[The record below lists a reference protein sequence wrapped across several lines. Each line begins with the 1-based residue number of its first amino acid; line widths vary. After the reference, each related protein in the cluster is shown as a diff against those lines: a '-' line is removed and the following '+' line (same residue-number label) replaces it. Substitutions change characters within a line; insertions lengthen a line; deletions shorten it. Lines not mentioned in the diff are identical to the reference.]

1 MLKLEEIINLLE
13 NDGDIKENV
22 SLKTLTT
29 LKVGGISKYVF
40 YPKDVTSLKKAL
52 TLFKENNINYK
63 IFGNVLVCMGRWEG
77 VVFTSIIMIIL
88 TSSMPLINKFL
99 WWSFGERRE
108 NLRKIK
114 QTEKI

>member
-1 MLKLEEIINLLE
+1 MFW
-13 NDGDIKENV
+13 
-22 SLKTLTT
+22 
-29 LKVGGISKYVF
+29 Y
-40 YPKDVTSLKKAL
+40 A
-52 TLFKENNINYK
+52 
-63 IFGNVLVCMGRWEG
+63 WEG

-114 QTEKI
+114 QTENI